1 MSVGEQTVSDASPQ
15 RGEVGRGAQRGRC
28 TPRLLAR
35 LGFPPPAS
43 PRWGEVQDGG
53 HVAGGASA
61 RASPLFP
68 IMSNDHIC
76 PDDPR
81 ASQGQAL
88 PEPVLVGTTEEREDH
103 GYIYRAVSSQVW
115 RRHPAHLDGRTGLE
129 KGELLHYWGVWHPG
143 GFVVP
148 G

>member
-68 IMSNDHIC
+68 IMSILADSLFFAYLPQKMCRHFRKLSSC
-76 PDDPR
+76 L
-81 ASQGQAL
+81 QG
-88 PEPVLVGTTEEREDH
+88 
-103 GYIYRAVSSQVW
+103 S
-115 RRHPAHLDGRTGLE
+115 
-129 KGELLHYWGVWHPG
+129 
-143 GFVVP
+143 FVVLS
-148 G
+148 

>member
-68 IMSNDHIC
+68 IMSNGFL
-76 PDDPR
+76 R
-81 ASQGQAL
+81 GEAL
-88 PEPVLVGTTEEREDH
+88 ILPLLAVWTKRVLLTH
-103 GYIYRAVSSQVW
+103 GA
-115 RRHPAHLDGRTGLE
+115 
-129 KGELLHYWGVWHPG
+129 
-143 GFVVP
+143 
-148 G
+148 